1 MTDFTFAELFA
12 GGGGL
17 SRGLELAGWDC
28 RWHCEN
34 EEQAASVLRIRW
46 PNVPI
51 VGDVR
56 EVDGAEMVRRYGKI
70 LMLSGGSP
78 CQGLSSAGR
87 RKGLVDPR
95 SILFFQQMRLWD
107 ETGADLCLW
116 ENVDNARHSEEGK
129 DFGEVLRAFVGAPV
143 HVPSSGWRSSGVA
156 AGPTGVAAWRVLDAQ
171 FFGVPQRR
179 SRVFVLGTRAGIV
192 DPAEVLSLTEG
203 LRRHSPKSRRAG
215 KGTSHAPS
223 PSAREQGSA
232 GEAGRSG
239 GTGGD
244 GGFGLLERD
253 GVADPITASEGDT
266 YTHEGAN
273 NFRLHNVT
281 LDDPGAI
288 AFNGKQ
294 DGHDASADVAPTLLS
309 MPHDKSHPNGGG
321 QLAVVSRI
329 PSFEEWIEKTKELG
343 GTREEYERLFGVV
356 PLDMRQLRRGEKQT
370 KSGRGGENPNSGTP
384 GTGIGESGDP
394 SPTLSAGGGPP
405 AVVAFDLAQV
415 THPDNRSRVE
425 PGDPS
430 PTLNRSGAVHVVAV
444 DSEGNSSEQVSGC
457 LVTHHSPHNRGAVV
471 EVFNEVGQEKWQGER
486 IAGTVTAHEAKEAHT
501 LISERIGELEL
512 EEPAAAA
519 EEPDAPDE
527 ELEQLDAFAF
537 TKSHYTRGRPGGPSP
552 IVPTLA
558 ADTGQGDN
566 DPLVLDVAGTLNARH
581 AGGFQSAQSAA
592 AGHLVV
598 DQPEVVGTLSATDG
612 KSQLWSTQ
620 SVISGHVLPTMGIPR
635 RLMPL
640 ECERLMGWD
649 DGWTDVPDPK
659 KKNRENL
666 KDSARYRICGN
677 GVTRVQAQWL
687 GWRIISELER

>member
-17 SRGLELAGWDC
+17 SRGLELAGWQC

-34 EEQAASVLRIRW
+34 EEQAASVLKIRW

-56 EVDGAEMVRRYGKI
+56 NVDGREMVRLYGRI
-70 LMLSGGSP
+70 LLLSGGSP
-78 CQGLSSAGR
+78 CQGLSSAGL
-87 RKGLVDPR
+87 RKGLIDIR
-95 SILFFQQMRLWD
+95 SVLFYEQMRLWD

-116 ENVDNARHSEEGK
+116 ENVDNARHSNDGE

-143 HVPSSGWRSSGVA
+143 HVPSSGWRSAGVA
-156 AGPTGVAAWRVLDAQ
+156 AGPSGVAAWRVLDAQ

-179 SRVFVLGTRAGIV
+179 SRLFVVGTRTGIV

-203 LRRHSPKSRRAG
+203 LRRHSSPSRRAG
-215 KGTSHAPS
+215 KRIAHAPS
-223 PSAREQGSA
+223 SSARSSSGS
-232 GEAGRSG
+232 
-239 GTGGD
+239 GD
-244 GGFGLLERD
+244 ELGGFGLLDRTG

-266 YTHEGAN
+266 YTHEGEN

-281 LDDPGAI
+281 LENADAI
-288 AFNGKQ
+288 AFNTKQ
-294 DGHDASADVAPTLLS
+294 DGHDASADVAPTLLA
-309 MPHDKSHPNGGG
+309 MPHDESHANGGG
-321 QLAVVSRI
+321 QLGVVSLE
-329 PSFEEWIEKTKELG
+329 P
-343 GTREEYERLFGVV
+343 V

-370 KSGRGGENPNSGTP
+370 KSGRGGDNPNSGTP
-384 GTGIGESGDP
+384 GTGIGKSGDP
-394 SPTLSAGGGPP
+394 SPTLGAGGGPP
-405 AVVAFDLAQV
+405 AVVAFDLAQI
-415 THPDNRSRVE
+415 THPENRSTVR
-425 PGDPS
+425 PGDPA
-430 PTLNRSGAVHVVAV
+430 PTLNRSGAVHVVSLDA
-444 DSEGNSSEQVSGC
+444 EGNSSEKVSGT

-471 EVFNEVGQEKWQGER
+471 EVFNEVGHEKWQEEQ
-486 IAGTVTAHEAKEAHT
+486 IAGTVSAHEAKECHT
-501 LISERIGELEL
+501 IISERVGDVASPITPRSG
-512 EEPAAAA
+512 P
-519 EEPDAPDE
+519 APDRGDGLDNIVVGKE
-527 ELEQLDAFAF
+527 PEQTDAFAF

-566 DPLVLDVAGTLNARH
+566 EPLVLDVAGTLNARH

-598 DQPEVVGTLSATDG
+598 DSPEVVGTLSATDG

-659 KKNRENL
+659 KKNRSNL

-687 GWRIISELER
+687 GERLILELVRA